1 MLFTNDHIRKAQNL
15 NNQIAE
21 IENLAKESGVEMTPE
36 IKEKLQKASQ
46 LMQEITDD
54 MRSDFAEAMQWN
66 DLKSK

>member
-1 MLFTNDHIRKAQNL
+1 MLFTNDHIRKAQSL
-15 NNQIAE
+15 NQQIAD
-21 IENLAKESGVEMTPE
+21 IENLVKESGVEMTPE
-36 IKEKLQKASQ
+36 IKEKLQKASK